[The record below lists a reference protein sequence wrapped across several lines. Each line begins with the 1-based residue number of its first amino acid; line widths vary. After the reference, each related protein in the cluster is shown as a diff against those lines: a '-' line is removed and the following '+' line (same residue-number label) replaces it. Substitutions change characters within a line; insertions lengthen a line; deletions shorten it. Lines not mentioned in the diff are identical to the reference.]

1 MTHNFGFKLNNRIKT
16 QKRAPV
22 PKPVPKPVPE
32 PEPVRVPERVPERVN
47 TLTNFEKLFKNH
59 PVKFVPNIKNA

>member
-22 PKPVPKPVPE
+22 PKPVPVPEPVPKPVP
-32 PEPVRVPERVPERVN
+32 VPERVN